1 MTPRRIWLVVVA
13 AAYLAGALI
22 VGLWPTPVD
31 AGFRT
36 QIAQALGL
44 LHRDG
49 VPTGFG
55 YAALEFSANILFFVP
70 LGALICLLLP
80 RRLSLLAI
88 PIGSLLSGAIELSQ
102 LLLLPARFAS
112 WFDVIAN
119 TLGTVIGVAIVV
131 IIAAIGRAVRGARG
145 RQLSSASPATSAT
158 Q

>member
-70 LGALICLLLP
+70 LICLLLP